1 MTNIKKD
8 YGREVAHS
16 FVESIKNDDS
26 LAFWK
31 LLDRRGQ
38 GYFIGMWFYVLG
50 DASVNMIMKF
60 TEEKGFLDNTLGPII
75 NSLKESLGSLLD
87 DFTIGDIIYLD
98 DVHAKIPIISIDG
111 SVSPNEADNIPLIL
125 ELTSMSETDTV
136 NGSGEINFTCWKID
150 TLKCIQVR
158 SM

>member
-1 MTNIKKD
+1 MTNINKD
-8 YGREVAHS
+8 YGREVAYS
-16 FVESIKNDDS
+16 FAESIKNDDS

-75 NSLKESLGSLLD
+75 KSLRDSLGDILD

-98 DVHAKIPIISIDG
+98 DVHAKIPIISTVG
-111 SVSPNEADNIPLIL
+111 FGNPNEADYIPLIL
-125 ELTSMSETDTV
+125 ELTPMSDADKV
-136 NGSGEINFTCWKID
+136 NSSGEINFTCWKID